1 MFEFILPDIGEG
13 VAEAEIIKWRVSV
26 GDFVT
31 ENQVIAE
38 VMTDKA
44 TVELSSPVTGTVVSL
59 PWAEG
64 AIAKVGKVF
73 ATFDLQVTETPVKIP
88 EHKPI
93 LKVEPNKVKAPTS
106 TSQQKSSASHPPELP
121 SRPHLK
127 EMTFHTSQDSS
138 VLAVPA
144 IRAYANE
151 KKVDLK
157 KIKGT
162 GPNGRI
168 LKVDVDQF
176 LDGGDNHE
184 SLSQSINLP
193 ENKSLL
199 RSDPEDWERKP
210 LRGLRRAIANRMS
223 ISKKTAAHYTYVEEI
238 DVTDLEAFRQKNTA
252 ELSPLAY
259 FSWATVQALI
269 VFPELNSCIDDVQ
282 GDVISKDKIHLGIA
296 VETKDGLMV
305 PVIHGANL
313 LGVSEIGKK
322 IKDLAERARDRKLKP
337 EELGGGTFTISSL
350 GKWGGLMATPII
362 NYPEAA
368 IIGIHTIRK
377 LPRYANDI
385 VVPRLILNLSI
396 SLDHR
401 LIDGGQA
408 ARFVHHIKET
418 IEGCKFKA

>member
-13 VAEAEIIKWRVSV
+13 VAEAEILKWRVKV
-26 GDFVT
+26 GEFVT

-64 AIAKVGKVF
+64 ALAKVGKVF

-88 EHKPI
+88 EHKPL
-93 LKVEPNKVKAPTS
+93 LKIEPNKLKVQVSPNTQ
-106 TSQQKSSASHPPELP
+106 SQTNSQPPKLP

-127 EMTFHTSQDSS
+127 ELEPHAKVDFS

-144 IRAYANE
+144 IRAYASENNI
-151 KKVDLK
+151 DLK
-157 KIKGT
+157 KVKGS

-168 LKVDVDQF
+168 LRIDVDQ
-176 LDGGDNHE
+176 LLNSPNSANTMIIQKPLE
-184 SLSQSINLP
+184 QSSVV
-193 ENKSLL
+193 KM
-199 RSDPEDWERKP
+199 DPEDWQRKP

-223 ISKKTAAHYTYVEEI
+223 LSKKTAAHYTYVEEI
-238 DVTDLEAFRQKNTA
+238 DVTELEAFRLKNNT
-252 ELSPLAY
+252 EISPLSY
-259 FSWATVQALI
+259 FAWSTVQALKE
-269 VFPELNSCIDDVQ
+269 FPDLNSCLDEEK
-282 GDVISKDKIHLGIA
+282 GDIIQKKNIHLGIA

-305 PVIHGANL
+305 PVIHDAESL
-313 LGVSEIGKK
+313 SVLEFGKT

-362 NYPEAA
+362 NYPESA

-377 LPRYANDI
+377 VPRYIND
-385 VVPRLILNLSI
+385 VVTPRLILNLSI

-408 ARFVHHIKET
+408 ARFVHHIKEI
-418 IEGCKFKA
+418 IEGCKFKV